1 MGGGKKKNKIWRVRV
16 RVEGCAIFVFFFF
29 TDRKARRKDEES
41 RKETVNERVE
51 RSGEEET

>member
-1 MGGGKKKNKIWRVRV
+1 M
-16 RVEGCAIFVFFFF
+16 EGLSTSRGLRDIRFFFF

>member
-1 MGGGKKKNKIWRVRV
+1 M
-16 RVEGCAIFVFFFF
+16 EGSSTSRGLRDIRFFFF
-29 TDRKARRKDEES
+29 FYGSKSEKDEES

>member
-1 MGGGKKKNKIWRVRV
+1 M
-16 RVEGCAIFVFFFF
+16 EGSSTSRGLRDIRFFFFF

-41 RKETVNERVE
+41 RKEMVNERVE